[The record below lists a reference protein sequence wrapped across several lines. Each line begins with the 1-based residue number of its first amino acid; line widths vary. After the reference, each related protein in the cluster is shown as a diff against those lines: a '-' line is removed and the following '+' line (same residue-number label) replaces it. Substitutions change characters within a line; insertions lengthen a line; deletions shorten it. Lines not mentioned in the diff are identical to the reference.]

1 MKAEDL
7 GFNPEHTQHDPDLTD
22 AEDTLLTILLKDHV
36 GAERKIGAT
45 ELALYFH
52 EEMIG
57 ERVSHKNF
65 ELNQEAWKREV
76 RYMVNHLVIDHDQP
90 ILSKAGNEGG
100 YWIAENEA
108 EVEEFY
114 ETFRRRAMT
123 GLTKAARGRKAVL
136 AKTINQLALEFD
148 DLQAER
154 PAYVRPF
161 DVAQGREPG
170 ERPHLDT
177 GSTPLILVVSL
188 IDKMTR
194 EPEKFARDIEILRR
208 KFGKVFMPKVYFEE
222 IRRTTA
228 RLQELVERIG

>member
-1 MKAEDL
+1 MKSEDL

-22 AEDTLLTILLKDHV
+22 VEDTLLTILLKDHV

-57 ERVSHKNF
+57 ERVSHKDF
-65 ELNQEAWKREV
+65 ELMKEAWKREV

-154 PAYVRPF
+154 PAYVRP
-161 DVAQGREPG
+161 
-170 ERPHLDT
+170 HLDT
-177 GSTPLILVVSL
+177 SSTPLILVVSL

-194 EPEKFARDIEILRR
+194 EPEKFGKDIEILRQ
-208 KFGKVFMPKVYFEE
+208 KFGKVFMPKQMFEE
-222 IRRTTA
+222 IRATSA
-228 RLQELVERIG
+228 KLQELVGRIS

>member
-1 MKAEDL
+1 MKSEDL
-7 GFNPEHTQHDPDLTD
+7 GFNPEHTQHDPVLTD
-22 AEDTLLTILLKDHV
+22 AEDTLLTLLLRDHV

-52 EEMIG
+52 EEMLG
-57 ERVSHKNF
+57 ERVSHKDF
-65 ELNQEAWKREV
+65 DLNKEAWKREV
-76 RYMVNHLVIDHDQP
+76 RYLVNHLVIDHDQP
-90 ILSKAGNEGG
+90 ILSKAGNDGG

-136 AKTINQLALEFD
+136 AETINQLALEFD

-154 PAYVRPF
+154 LAYVRP
-161 DVAQGREPG
+161 R
-170 ERPHLDT
+170 LDP
-177 GSTPLILVVSL
+177 GSTPLTLVVSL

-194 EPEKFARDIEILRR
+194 EPQRFGRDIEILRQ
-208 KFGKVFMPKVYFEE
+208 KLGKVLLPKETFQE
-222 IRRTTA
+222 IQATSA
-228 RLQELVERIG
+228 KLQELVGRIG